1 MVETYR
7 PYQRLPGTGYRQLVP
22 GWAILLLFFVI
33 GIFAL
38 LLRGRRV
45 QLWQGE
51 DHLLL
56 VEWDGYREYYKRF
69 GYHDIQ
75 GFVIRKTSEG
85 TALNIILAV
94 AFIFLIAMTGVAT
107 VVAARVALLILAGI
121 VAIILTA
128 NAASGPT
135 CRCSL
140 RTAVQTED
148 LPPLTRLRRARRV
161 LERIRPSII
170 ASQGQLAPEAS
181 SLGMPEPMARP
192 AESDAASPGN
202 AAHPVSQG
210 EHASPPSA
218 S

>member
-75 GFVIRKTSEG
+75 GFV
-85 TALNIILAV
+85 
-94 AFIFLIAMTGVAT
+94 IFLIAMTGVAT